1 MKDSTKKWLTIT
13 GGLVICAI
21 LVFVIS
27 QQFTKDKPT
36 DDLPPVNSSQQGEV
50 VVDPDS
56 SIPTTDPDA
65 SSDINEND
73 LTVNPQ
79 TPPNDTSSNAGNGAV
94 SSGTEQTIQADP
106 EVPEEPDEE
115 TLTDP
120 SQKPDGTPVEGT
132 PTPEDHDTYQPPE
145 PPSTNTGSGLPGFD
159 NVPNAG
165 GNQGGTIDSDGDI
178 NKQVGTMG

>member
-145 PPSTNTGSGLPGFD
+145 PPSTNTGGGLPGFD

-165 GNQGGTIDSDGDI
+165 ENQVTEADDMYENGNKIGI
-178 NKQVGTMG
+178 MG

>member
-50 VVDPDS
+50 VVDPDG

-79 TPPNDTSSNAGNGAV
+79 TPSNDTSSNAGNGAV

-132 PTPEDHDTYQPPE
+132 PTPEDHDTYQPPRAA
-145 PPSTNTGSGLPGFD
+145 LHQYRRWAAWFR
-159 NVPNAG
+159 
-165 GNQGGTIDSDGDI
+165 
-178 NKQVGTMG
+178 